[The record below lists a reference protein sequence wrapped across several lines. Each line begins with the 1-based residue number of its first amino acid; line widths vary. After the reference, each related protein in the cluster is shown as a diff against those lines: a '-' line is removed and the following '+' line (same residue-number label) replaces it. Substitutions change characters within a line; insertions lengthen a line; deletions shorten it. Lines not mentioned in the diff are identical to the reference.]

1 MNDLKEIVIAVLISW
16 AALGIFNLT
25 ASLVLTFLISFI
37 SKIAFGFVLEPVHK
51 TLLFILLIVLGN
63 FKVKIDND

>member
-16 AALGIFNLT
+16 AALSIFNLT

-37 SKIAFGFVLEPVHK
+37 SKTAFGFVLEPVHK
-51 TLLFILLIVLGN
+51 ALLFILLIVLGN